1 MFHSLLREQS
11 LTCQHI
17 GLGSITARGNIMN
30 NINFTDIYL
39 QTQAAGL
46 AERNEQRRR
55 QLEAIGADV
64 PAPRRTVRMPQWFAG
79 SLKVI
84 RYHLPATS

>member
-1 MFHSLLREQS
+1 M
-11 LTCQHI
+11 
-17 GLGSITARGNIMN
+17 
-30 NINFTDIYL
+30 NINSYSDIYL
-39 QTQAAGL
+39 QTQSAGL

-79 SLKVI
+79 SLKFI
-84 RYHLPATS
+84 GYHRPATS

>member
-1 MFHSLLREQS
+1 
-11 LTCQHI
+11 
-17 GLGSITARGNIMN
+17 MN

-39 QTQAAGL
+39 QTQTAGL

-55 QLEAIGADV
+55 QLEANGANV
-64 PAPRRTVRMPQWFAG
+64 PAPRRTVRMPQWFAD

-84 RYHLPATS
+84 RYHLPRHVLSGVRNIGTSTDWSRLRLVEVVAQYL

>member
-1 MFHSLLREQS
+1 
-11 LTCQHI
+11 
-17 GLGSITARGNIMN
+17 MN

-55 QLEAIGADV
+55 QLEANGADV
-64 PAPRRTVRMPQWFAG
+64 PAPRRTVRAE
-79 SLKVI
+79 SK
-84 RYHLPATS
+84 LPPAMGGGTMATQLVSRVPVASK